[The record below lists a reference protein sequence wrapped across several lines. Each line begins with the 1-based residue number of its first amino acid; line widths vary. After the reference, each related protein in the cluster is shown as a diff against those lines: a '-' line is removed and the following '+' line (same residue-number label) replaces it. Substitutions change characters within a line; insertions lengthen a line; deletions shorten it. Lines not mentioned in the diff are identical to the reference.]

1 MTSDPQTAQAPEG
14 EHPMSR
20 LLEQY
25 LPDRRLKAGQI
36 VRGTVVRVDPGI
48 IVVDVGAKCEG
59 TITGRELDRVAPEA
73 LASLKPGD
81 EVAVYILDPEGEC
94 GEITLSLARAQQ
106 EESWFQAET
115 LLKSQ
120 ETIELEVVGSNRGG
134 LIVRLG
140 NARGFVPASQLD
152 LGRNIPRISD
162 MNCSEALAGLVG
174 CRMRLQVI
182 EADRERSRLILSER
196 AAISRAQIER
206 ANALL
211 DSLKEGERRKG
222 RVSNLTNFGAFID
235 LGGLDGLLHLSEIS
249 WKALNHPGEMLAVG
263 QEVEVM
269 VLGVDRERR
278 QIALSLKRLQDDPWV
293 DIGERYQVGQLVT
306 ARVTRLTKWG
316 AFARLVNDEAI
327 EGLIHVS
334 ELDEQ
339 HVTHPRDVV
348 RPGQELTLRI
358 VRIEPERHRLALSLK
373 RVAVGEEADSD
384 WKADYLEVQQAPPE
398 GSIASAFQEATQG

>member
-1 MTSDPQTAQAPEG
+1 MTSDPHTAQPPEG
-14 EHPMSR
+14 EHPMTR

-25 LPDRRLKAGQI
+25 LPERRLKAGQI
-36 VRGTVVRVDPGI
+36 VRGTVVRVDPGM

-59 TITGRELDRVAPEA
+59 TITGRELERIAPEV

-81 EVAVYILDPEGEC
+81 EVAVYILDPESEC
-94 GEITLSLARAQQ
+94 GEIALSFVRAQQ
-106 EESWFQAET
+106 EEGWLQAEA
-115 LLKSQ
+115 LLRSQ
-120 ETIELEVVGSNRGG
+120 ETIELEVIGSNRGG

-140 NARGFVPASQLD
+140 GTRGFVPASQLD

-196 AAISRAQIER
+196 AAISRQQIER
-206 ANALL
+206 ANSLL
-211 DSLKEGERRKG
+211 ESLREGERRKG
-222 RVSNLTNFGAFID
+222 RVSNLTNFGAFVD

-249 WKALNHPGEMLAVG
+249 WKSVSHPSEVLKVG
-263 QEVEVM
+263 QEIEVM

-278 QIALSLKRLQDDPWV
+278 QVALSLKRLQEDPWV
-293 DIGERYQVGQLVT
+293 GIDQRYQVGQTVT
-306 ARVTRLTKWG
+306 ARVTRITKWG
-316 AFARLVNDEAI
+316 AFARLVDDEAI

-339 HVTHPRDVV
+339 HVVHPRDVV

-373 RVAVGEEADSD
+373 QVAAGEEAGSD
-384 WKADYLEVQQAPPE
+384 WKSDYMAVEQPPPE
-398 GSIASAFQEATQG
+398 SPIATAFQEATQG